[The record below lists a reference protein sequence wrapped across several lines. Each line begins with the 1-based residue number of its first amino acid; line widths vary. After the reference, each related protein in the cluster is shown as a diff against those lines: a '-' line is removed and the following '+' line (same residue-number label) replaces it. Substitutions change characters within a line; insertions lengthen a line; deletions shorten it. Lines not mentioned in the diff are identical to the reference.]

1 MHVCASHSFSSAQ
14 QTQLASRAAQAEA
27 APSYLLQLRSTP
39 PGQCGAGAAEEVT
52 WLESDLGALRELSGA
67 VDAALRA
74 ADGAHARR
82 LRRYLK

>member
-1 MHVCASHSFSSAQ
+1 VRPSFSHTT
-14 QTQLASRAAQAEA
+14 TQLASRAAQAEA

-39 PGQCGAGAAEEVT
+39 PGQCGAGVEEVT